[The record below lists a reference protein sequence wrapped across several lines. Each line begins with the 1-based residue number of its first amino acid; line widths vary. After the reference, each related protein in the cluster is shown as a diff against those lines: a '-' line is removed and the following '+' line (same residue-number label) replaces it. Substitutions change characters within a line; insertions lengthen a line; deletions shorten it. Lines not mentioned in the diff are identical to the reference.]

1 MDIQSSKLELMRLIL
16 GIENPKLINKIQ
28 EFVRIETADIWDD
41 LTLSEKKELE
51 SAIRDLDN
59 GKGLEWKEFKK
70 SIA

>member
-1 MDIQSSKLELMRLIL
+1 MRLIL